1 MRFATIVERNVGRV
15 CCRLDGDTAVA
26 YGAPPWLSG
35 KETGKTFALAEV
47 ALDAPLVP
55 GKIICVGRNYAAH
68 AKEMGNDVPK
78 EPMIFL
84 KPPSS
89 IAGPGGTV
97 ILPRGATRVEHEGE
111 LAIVIGK
118 TLKRASR
125 SEVEAGIFGYTCA
138 LDVSARD
145 WQKGDGQWWRAKGS
159 DTFCP
164 IGPHIE
170 TELDVAAASVICR
183 VNGAVRQNGR
193 AKDMI
198 FDIPTFIAHVSQ
210 VMTLNPGDL
219 FLSGSPEGVGPIVD
233 GDVVEVEVSGLGV
246 LRVNVAAEKA
256 E

>member
-1 MRFATIVERNVGRV
+1 MRFGTIVDRNLGKIF
-15 CCRLDGDTAVA
+15 CRLDGDKAIA
-26 YGAPPWLSG
+26 YGAPPWLGG
-35 KETGKTFALAEV
+35 KEQKDVFDLKDV
-47 ALDAPLVP
+47 ALDAPLQP

-89 IAGPGGTV
+89 VVGPGATV
-97 ILPRGATRVEHEGE
+97 ILPKGATRVEHEGE
-111 LAIVIGK
+111 LAIVIGSTVK
-118 TLKRASR
+118 KASR
-125 SEVEAGIFGYTCA
+125 AQVEAGIFGYTCA

-170 TELDVAAASVICR
+170 TQLDVAAASVICR
-183 VNGAVRQNGR
+183 VNGNVRQDGH

-233 GDVVEVEVSGLGV
+233 GDAVEVEVTGIGI
-246 LRVNVAAEKA
+246 LRVSVAAENA

>member
-1 MRFATIVERNVGRV
+1 MRIAVLEKDGRRSWYALEGAKARRFAASPFEGGTIEDDVVAWTDAELRAPVRPSKIV
-15 CCRLDGDTAVA
+15 C
-26 YGAPPWLSG
+26 
-35 KETGKTFALAEV
+35 
-47 ALDAPLVP
+47 
-55 GKIICVGRNYAAH
+55 IGRNYAAH
-68 AKEMGNDVPK
+68 AKEMGNEVPK

-89 IAGPGGTV
+89 IAGPGDTV

-111 LAIVIGK
+111 LAIVIGS

-125 SEVEAGIFGYTCA
+125 AQVEAGIFGYTCA
-138 LDVSARD
+138 LDVSGRD

-164 IGPHIE
+164 VGPHIE

-183 VNGAVRQNGR
+183 VNGQVRQNGR

-233 GDVVEVEVSGLGV
+233 GDAVEVEVTGIGTLHV
-246 LRVNVAAEKA
+246 KVAAEKA